1 MILSLAQWI
10 QSTIFFRD
18 LRESWY
24 VYPAV
29 MSLHLFGIAL
39 FGGLVLLTDMRLLGL
54 AMRHRSVSDVVE
66 QLRVPKR
73 IGLILIATCG
83 VLLLGSKAEEYYY
96 NIFVRLKLSLLA
108 LMFLHGWYF
117 RRSVYY
123 NTAAIDRAPAIP
135 ARAKLAASL
144 SILLWVSI
152 ACAGRGIGYIEPPLS
167 KLHAQNTE
175 NGDTIA
181 RSRLIKPS
189 IIGNA
194 SGGGAGYG
202 VPAFRVPASPPNL
215 SAVHR

>member
-18 LRESWY
+18 LRESWD

-54 AMRHRSVSDVVE
+54 AMRHRSVSDVIE

-83 VLLLGSKAEEYYY
+83 LLLLGSKAEEYYY
-96 NIFVRLKLSLLA
+96 NIFVRIKLSLLA

-123 NTAAIDRAPAIP
+123 NTAAIGRAPAIP
-135 ARAKLAASL
+135 TRAKVAASL
-144 SILLWVSI
+144 SILLWVGI

-167 KLHAQNTE
+167 KLHAHSAPVAPVN
-175 NGDTIA
+175 
-181 RSRLIKPS
+181 
-189 IIGNA
+189 IGA
-194 SGGGAGYG
+194 L
-202 VPAFRVPASPPNL
+202 R
-215 SAVHR
+215 R

>member
-29 MSLHLFGIAL
+29 MSMHLVGIAL
-39 FGGLVLLTDMRLLGL
+39 FGGLVLLTNMRLLGW
-54 AMRHRSVSDVVE
+54 AMRSRSVSDVVE

-83 VLLLGSKAEEYYY
+83 ILMLGSKAEEYYY

-123 NTAAIDRAPAIP
+123 NTAEIDRAAAIP
-135 ARAKLAASL
+135 SRAKVAASL
-144 SILLWVSI
+144 SILLWVGI
-152 ACAGRGIGYIEPPLS
+152 ACAGRGIGYVDPPLA
-167 KLHAQNTE
+167 KLHAST
-175 NGDTIA
+175 
-181 RSRLIKPS
+181 
-189 IIGNA
+189 
-194 SGGGAGYG
+194 
-202 VPAFRVPASPPNL
+202 RVPHAAPTAL
-215 SAVHR
+215 SRP